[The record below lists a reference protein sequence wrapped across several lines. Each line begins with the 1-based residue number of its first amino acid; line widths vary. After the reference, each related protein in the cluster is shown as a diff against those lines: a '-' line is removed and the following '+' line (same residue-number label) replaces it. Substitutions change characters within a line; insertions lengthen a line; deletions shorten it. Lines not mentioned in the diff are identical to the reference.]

1 MPVTVITGTKFTSTL
16 GYAPRTTSDVSTPGT
31 LEPMACMYRTI
42 NVVFNTPLLDP
53 VITLCQNPA
62 DFVVRDTGPLE
73 GTFGFVGYMAQG
85 TLAAD
90 PTYLIGQQYAGQ
102 FTAVFGTGN
111 TLIWSGKVT
120 NDAFTFT
127 AKDNSGR
134 QTNGIFSGTPT
145 ATWVVAAANRA
156 AVRAK
161 MLKDREK
168 FGDEAVPMSAI
179 VKTSND
185 ELTKRLTLGE
195 VAAAVTQQ
203 PRFIARLLREQAAAA
218 GSDPA
223 LVDEIRAF
231 DQYEL
236 AGLLTNEAVLE
247 LPLLL
252 PLSRHRARAAERTAR
267 FQAMTTKRRETL
279 AAIVSKMP
287 SVPPSFGTPS
297 ASATAA

>member
-1 MPVTVITGTKFTSTL
+1 MH
-16 GYAPRTTSDVSTPGT
+16 
-31 LEPMACMYRTI
+31 M
-42 NVVFNTPLLDP
+42 
-53 VITLCQNPA
+53 
-62 DFVVRDTGPLE
+62 
-73 GTFGFVGYMAQG
+73 
-85 TLAAD
+85 D
-90 PTYLIGQQYAGQ
+90 PTHFAAPLVCELPPRNKGDEPRLIEFAR
-102 FTAVFGTGN
+102 
-111 TLIWSGKVT
+111 VT
-120 NDAFTFT
+120 MDVWARWQ
-127 AKDNSGR
+127 SR
-134 QTNGIFSGTPT
+134 
-145 ATWVVAAANRA
+145 VAAANRA

-168 FGDEAVPMSAI
+168 FGDEAVPMAAV

-195 VAAAVTQQ
+195 IAAAVTQQ
-203 PRFIARLLREQAAAA
+203 PRFIARLLREQAKAA

-223 LVDEIRAF
+223 LVDEIGAF
-231 DQYEL
+231 DQFEL

-252 PLSRHRARAAERTAR
+252 PLSRHRARAAERAER
-267 FQAMTTKRRETL
+267 FQAITTKRRETL